1 MVVVTGP
8 IASELAALIGLE
20 EVFAEVWDLAKW
32 PLIALF
38 VLTVYAVLYWASPDV
53 RERGFQWFT
62 PGGMIATV
70 AWVLGSL
77 AYAVYISAIAN
88 YDELYGS
95 LGAVIGFLIWLWLS
109 NQAMLFGVE
118 LDAGLERKTW
128 RCDPTDLFSARARAA
143 SAAPGRSGRARR
155 AGRVGE
161 PDPGRLGDRDRVEA
175 DPLADRH
182 PVQVDAQVDVDEQ
195 VTRPVERRAD
205 PVAGVGRDQHPLQ
218 RSRLLAGDQRV
229 AHPHPDTVAGPGLEE
244 ALRRRTGTPSPC
256 GSRRPGRWRRTA
268 PATAAG
274 GVAGVAASGAVD
286 AGEAGGQLDRRRA
299 SAPGR
304 GPDQLARR
312 RAASDAE
319 SSSTLRPGRTTS
331 ALTVQRRDRH
341 RPQDLEGDPAD
352 LPARLRRGLER
363 SSARAISAAGGPA
376 CWSIGVPGPAG
387 ELG

>member
-1 MVVVTGP
+1 MGLARSLREPDGGLRKPKRRRPSIRLRARDVTPRLLIETVGRFLDHRMMDWGAALTFYAGISLLPALLIVIAALGLLGDSTLTELADNLGERDPGPGRELALEAIGQVSSNPASAMSTLVVGIAGTLWSASSYVGGFMRAAGIIHAAPQRYPFWRLRPLQLALTLAVIVAISGTAIMVVVTGP

-128 RCDPTDLFSARARAA
+128 RCDPTDLFSARERPM
-143 SAAPGRSGRARR
+143 SAALARSVRARR
-155 AGRVGE
+155 AG
-161 PDPGRLGDRDRVEA
+161 
-175 DPLADRH
+175 
-182 PVQVDAQVDVDEQ
+182 
-195 VTRPVERRAD
+195 
-205 PVAGVGRDQHPLQ
+205 
-218 RSRLLAGDQRV
+218 S
-229 AHPHPDTVAGPGLEE
+229 
-244 ALRRRTGTPSPC
+244 C
-256 GSRRPGRWRRTA
+256 RRP
-268 PATAAG
+268 
-274 GVAGVAASGAVD
+274 
-286 AGEAGGQLDRRRA
+286 RA
-299 SAPGR
+299 R
-304 GPDQLARR
+304 
-312 RAASDAE
+312 
-319 SSSTLRPGRTTS
+319 
-331 ALTVQRRDRH
+331 
-341 RPQDLEGDPAD
+341 
-352 LPARLRRGLER
+352 
-363 SSARAISAAGGPA
+363 SARAR
-376 CWSIGVPGPAG
+376 
-387 ELG
+387 